1 MESLTVERLAL
12 RVGAAVVSIVVAA
25 MVVLVGLGEAD
36 VVVVVAVLVKVV
48 VLEVLV
54 VGMVVKV
61 LVVIAAVVEATV
73 SSATVLVPDAVTEL
87 LEVDRFRVSHPLH
100 VLSHSSTNSPHKPL
114 PRIR

>member
-1 MESLTVERLAL
+1 MK
-12 RVGAAVVSIVVAA
+12 AAVVSIVVAA

-54 VGMVVKV
+54 V
-61 LVVIAAVVEATV
+61 VVIAAVVEATV
-73 SSATVLVPDAVTEL
+73 SSATVLMPDAVTEL
-87 LEVDRFRVSHPLH
+87 LEVDRFCVSHPLH

>member
-1 MESLTVERLAL
+1 M
-12 RVGAAVVSIVVAA
+12 GAAVVSIVVAA

-54 VGMVVKV
+54 V
-61 LVVIAAVVEATV
+61 VVIAAVVEATV